1 MKNYGHDSIG
11 NDHWVERHMIEIL
24 LIANK
29 GNVQRKVWRIQLAIL
44 GCEGSISVVSLHKHL
59 GQPFKQ

>member
-1 MKNYGHDSIG
+1 
-11 NDHWVERHMIEIL
+11 MIEIL

-44 GCEGSISVVSLHKHL
+44 GYKGSISIVSLHKHL
-59 GQPFKQ
+59 SQLFKQ